1 MGEKWKLE
9 LEAYIR
15 QGEPTRSQKS
25 EAWQTAIGLQQVD
38 GLTTSEYLLN
48 TAKEHIEDNIN
59 IAQVQNIIKEEN
71 NYTIIKNEVRIQN
84 YAIVKTEKE

>member
-84 YAIVKTEKE
+84 YEIVKTEKE

>member
-15 QGEPTRSQKS
+15 QGEPTRTQKS

-84 YAIVKTEKE
+84 YEIVKTEKE

>member
-48 TAKEHIEDNIN
+48 TAKEHIEGNIN

-84 YAIVKTEKE
+84 YEIVKTEKE